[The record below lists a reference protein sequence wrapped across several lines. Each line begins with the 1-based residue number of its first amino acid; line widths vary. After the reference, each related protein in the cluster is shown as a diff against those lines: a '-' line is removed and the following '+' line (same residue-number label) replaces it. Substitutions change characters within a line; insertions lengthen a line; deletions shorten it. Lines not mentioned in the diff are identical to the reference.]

1 MHFPHIPLI
10 AVTATASQRVRED
23 CARILRI
30 GTNYQLFRSTAN
42 RKNLNYSIRPKP
54 DGAQKVIDD
63 MIDFIKTHHPTN
75 AGIIYCFSRKEAEY
89 VANRLCAGGIVARP
103 YHAEISQEQKDQTQR
118 SWQRNQTQVV
128 VGECSTAP
136 RLLITY
142 FFPTRT
148 AQSYMLCS
156 VLTKDPLL
164 DAIYFTVR
172 RMINHTDQPATI
184 AFGLGI
190 NKPDVRFVLHHSLS
204 KSMEGYYQES
214 GRAGRDGKKSDC
226 ILYYS
231 PKDATRT
238 IGMVHGKQGPTG
250 SNGFFY
256 MLRYAQA
263 DGDDAFCKKFIL
275 TALGEPG
282 AEDLQSLL
290 RNGCDRTETRDVGRH
305 AKVAA
310 TLLNESSENLTL
322 QQLVTQWRA
331 KNAPAYVKAYPPGT
345 DLNKDEC
352 ERVLITLVLERV
364 MDFSV
369 TFTSYG
375 SNTYLRLTQRGHA
388 LLQAPN
394 PVINIRLPKRKARAS
409 RKSSASSST
418 ATSTKKKKASTR
430 TVKGKK
436 TPSPAQADS
445 SGWIRSS
452 EKKRKASASSKSN
465 KSSKQKKSSPSRK
478 KGAKKGSKTKKS
490 SKKIE
495 GDDDD
500 DDVIVLSS
508 SEDEDDK
515 EVTRKRPSKKA
526 KSMSKNQAK
535 DIFDSSS
542 SSSSSE
548 SEFELE

>member
-1 MHFPHIPLI
+1 
-10 AVTATASQRVRED
+10 
-23 CARILRI
+23 
-30 GTNYQLFRSTAN
+30 
-42 RKNLNYSIRPKP
+42 
-54 DGAQKVIDD
+54 
-63 MIDFIKTHHPTN
+63 MI
-75 AGIIYCFSRKEAEY
+75 
-89 VANRLCAGGIVARP
+89 
-103 YHAEISQEQKDQTQR
+103 
-118 SWQRNQTQVV
+118 
-128 VGECSTAP
+128 
-136 RLLITY
+136 
-142 FFPTRT
+142 
-148 AQSYMLCS
+148 
-156 VLTKDPLL
+156 
-164 DAIYFTVR
+164 
-172 RMINHTDQPATI
+172 
-184 AFGLGI
+184 
-190 NKPDVRFVLHHSLS
+190 
-204 KSMEGYYQES
+204 
-214 GRAGRDGKKSDC
+214 
-226 ILYYS
+226 
-231 PKDATRT
+231 
-238 IGMVHGKQGPTG
+238 HGKQGPTG

-364 MDFSV
+364 MDFRV
-369 TFTSYG
+369 VFTAYG
-375 SNTYLRLTQRGHA
+375 SNAYLRLTQKGQRLVHA
-388 LLQAPN
+388 PD

-409 RKSSASSST
+409 RKSSVSSST
-418 ATSTKKKKASTR
+418 ATSTKKKKASTS
-430 TVKGKK
+430 TAKGKK

-452 EKKRKASASSKSN
+452 EKKRKASTSSKSN
-465 KSSKQKKSSPSRK
+465 KSSKQKKPLPSRK
-478 KGAKKGSKTKKS
+478 KGAKKGTKTKKI
-490 SKKIE
+490 SKKI
-495 GDDDD
+495 DDDDHND

-526 KSMSKNQAK
+526 KSVSKNQEK

>member
-1 MHFPHIPLI
+1 
-10 AVTATASQRVRED
+10 
-23 CARILRI
+23 
-30 GTNYQLFRSTAN
+30 
-42 RKNLNYSIRPKP
+42 
-54 DGAQKVIDD
+54 
-63 MIDFIKTHHPTN
+63 
-75 AGIIYCFSRKEAEY
+75 
-89 VANRLCAGGIVARP
+89 
-103 YHAEISQEQKDQTQR
+103 
-118 SWQRNQTQVV
+118 
-128 VGECSTAP
+128 
-136 RLLITY
+136 
-142 FFPTRT
+142 
-148 AQSYMLCS
+148 
-156 VLTKDPLL
+156 
-164 DAIYFTVR
+164 
-172 RMINHTDQPATI
+172 
-184 AFGLGI
+184 
-190 NKPDVRFVLHHSLS
+190 
-204 KSMEGYYQES
+204 MEGYYQES
-214 GRAGRDGKKSDC
+214 GRAGRDGEKSDC

-231 PKDATRT
+231 TKDASRT
-238 IGMVHGKQGPTG
+238 VGMIHGKQGPTG

-322 QQLVTQWRA
+322 PQLVTQWRA

-369 TFTSYG
+369 TFTNYG

-394 PVINIRLPKRKARAS
+394 PVINIRLPKRKTRAS

-418 ATSTKKKKASTR
+418 ATTTKKKKTSTS
-430 TVKGKK
+430 TAKGKK

-452 EKKRKASASSKSN
+452 EKKRKASTSSRSKSN

-478 KGAKKGSKTKKS
+478 KRAKKGSKTKKS
-490 SKKIE
+490 AKKID
-495 GDDDD
+495 GNDDD

-508 SEDEDDK
+508 SEDEDYKD
-515 EVTRKRPSKKA
+515 VTRKRPSKKA
-526 KSMSKNQAK
+526 ESSSNNMAK